1 MAFTGAK
8 KRSIYEIQIN
18 QCTFFWRCNSG
29 NVDFFHCDGGDGTL
43 VVWGV
48 ICLIGLLS
56 RPLSLPWWWL
66 WGSHSNALDG
76 MKCVFITKKK
86 DFFLQKKVLLCSDII
101 TFHAVQCITRGAPK
115 PPPRLS
121 GPGLDVL
128 EQQGQQDA
136 VINKDNVIITNR
148 SGRWWPWSG
157 RYGHGREVMD
167 IVEEVMDI
175 VGEVMNITREVM
187 DMVELF

>member
-76 MKCVFITKKK
+76 MKCVFITKNKY
-86 DFFLQKKVLLCSDII
+86 FFLQKEVLFFAKKSTFFWQKKVLLVMWLARWRNSSKFFGGNASMCWIWWGWEAIAILYFYNFMANFLRREKRSRRW
-101 TFHAVQCITRGAPK
+101 QMP
-115 PPPRLS
+115 LS
-121 GPGLDVL
+121 FIP
-128 EQQGQQDA
+128 EYIF
-136 VINKDNVIITNR
+136 INKT
-148 SGRWWPWSG
+148 
-157 RYGHGREVMD
+157 Y
-167 IVEEVMDI
+167 
-175 VGEVMNITREVM
+175 TF
-187 DMVELF
+187 L

>member
-1 MAFTGAK
+1 MTRSTFFCQKKVLFFAK
-8 KRSIYEIQIN
+8 KKYFFLQIKVL
-18 QCTFFWRCNSG
+18 FF
-29 NVDFFHCDGGDGTL
+29 
-43 VVWGV
+43 
-48 ICLIGLLS
+48 
-56 RPLSLPWWWL
+56 
-66 WGSHSNALDG
+66 A
-76 MKCVFITKKK
+76 KKK
-86 DFFLQKKVLLCSDII
+86 YFFLQKKVLLCSDII

-175 VGEVMNITREVM
+175 VGEVMNITRWWTWSNFFSCPV
-187 DMVELF
+187 